1 MNKFTRDMFG
11 KNSTAL
17 SVVLII
23 VGLILVIR
31 PTMPALVITRII
43 GVALLVSGA
52 GSLFGWS
59 RNRESTTA
67 MDGGLGGL
75 MAVAGLVLLIWP
87 GLLVNLIPVAVGIG
101 ILVHGVT
108 NLFKALELKKAG
120 YSAWVTPLVLAVL
133 SILGGIFIL
142 SNPMG
147 MIKSIFRVIGIV
159 LIYNGV
165 TSLYISSRNS

>member
-1 MNKFTRDMFG
+1 MVFKTYARYPYSTLYPSLRHISLYFTNLAVSF
-11 KNSTAL
+11 
-17 SVVLII
+17 
-23 VGLILVIR
+23 
-31 PTMPALVITRII
+31 
-43 GVALLVSGA
+43 VSGA

-67 MDGGLGGL
+67 LDGGLGGL

-87 GLLVNLIPVAVGIG
+87 GLLVNLIPVAGGIG

-159 LIYNGV
+159 LIYNGL